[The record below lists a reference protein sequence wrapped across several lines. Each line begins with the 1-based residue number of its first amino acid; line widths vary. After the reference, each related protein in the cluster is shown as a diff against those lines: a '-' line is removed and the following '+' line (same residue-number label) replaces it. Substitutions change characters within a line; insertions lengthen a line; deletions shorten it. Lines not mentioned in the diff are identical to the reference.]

1 MSKLTFTVLLILTFL
16 LSAAFTI
23 WVIKLFFKGLL
34 FLMMHPIQT
43 FFLLIFFW
51 IFVKIF
57 KSIIC

>member
-1 MSKLTFTVLLILTFL
+1 MSKLTFTLLLILGFA
-16 LSAAFTI
+16 LSAAFMI
-23 WVIKLFFKGLL
+23 WFIKLFFKGLL
-34 FLMMHPIQT
+34 FLMMHPIQS